1 MRQTTPLAI
10 IFLLPALTALAIF
23 TIYPA
28 FHSFYLAF
36 HSVAPFS
43 GESFYTG
50 LENFREL
57 FESDE
62 YWLSLKTSCMFALLT
77 VPPGILL
84 SLFIAVF
91 LDAQPFMKTVLR
103 TIFLMPVGISTAMAA
118 MLWVFLF
125 NPTAGYINYFLS
137 LAGVSGPN
145 WLADPAWALSAV
157 SVATVWKA
165 IGFNVIFLLAALTGV
180 PQELREAALVDG
192 AGTVRRFWHIT
203 LPLISPTLFFITI
216 VSVIHTFEGF
226 GQIHILTQGG
236 PADAT
241 NVLVYNMYRDA
252 FQNFRTGFASAQ
264 AVILFVIIMIAT
276 VVQFSI
282 GRKKVHYG

>member
-10 IFLLPALTALAIF
+10 IFLLPTLIALALF

-28 FHSFYLAF
+28 VHSFYLAF

-43 GESFYTG
+43 GEVFYSG
-50 LENFREL
+50 LENFTEL
-57 FESDE
+57 FGSEE
-62 YWLSLKTSCMFALLT
+62 YWSSLKTSCMFALLT

-91 LDAQPFMKTVLR
+91 LDSQPYVKTILR
-103 TIFLMPVGISTAMAA
+103 TIFLLPVGISTAMAA

-125 NPTAGYINYFLS
+125 NPTAGYLNYFLS
-137 LAGVSGPN
+137 LVGIDGPN
-145 WLADPAWALSAV
+145 WLADPDWALTAV
-157 SVATVWKA
+157 SMATIWKA

-180 PQELREAALVDG
+180 PRELQEAALVDG
-192 AGTVRRFWHIT
+192 AGTYRRFWHIT
-203 LPLISPTLFFITI
+203 LPMISPTLFFISI

-241 NVLVYNMYRDA
+241 NVLVYSLFRDA

-264 AVILFVIIMIAT
+264 AIVLFLIIMIAT
-276 VVQFSI
+276 VIQFWV
-282 GRKKVHYG
+282 GRRKVHYG